1 MTITIVSVI
10 CGLIV
15 SSLVVFISKNKAF
28 SNKAGLR
35 NRNGYFVMRLKTN
48 NKIIVYFCFS
58 FSIIA
63 FVYAIYD
70 SIISSE
76 YSLILLLL
84 GILFIIIGTFTILTT
99 LFDRIE
105 YNDNE
110 ISQYRIFRKHP
121 KTISWKNLNNINL
134 HKAGPLLELNSLS
147 EKIYID
153 CRNNGIGECLKF
165 MEDKLNDKSKMELH
179 RIINTLL
186 R

>member
-28 SNKAGLR
+28 SDKAGEK
-35 NRNGYFVMRLKTN
+35 NRNGYIVMRLKTN
-48 NKIIVYFCFS
+48 NKIIVYFCFC

-76 YSLILLLL
+76 SSLIILLL
-84 GILFIIIGTFTILTT
+84 GIFFVIIGTFIILTT

-110 ISQYRIFRKHP
+110 ISQYRIFRKYP
-121 KTISWKNLNNINL
+121 KTISWENLNNINF
-134 HKAGPLLELNSLS
+134 HKVGPLLELNSLS
-147 EKIYID
+147 GKIYLD
-153 CRNNGIGECLKF
+153 FRNNGIGECLKF
-165 MEDKLNDKSKMELH
+165 MEDKLNDKNKIELC
-179 RIINTLL
+179 RIINTFQ